1 MPSLHLTTSHGQIR
15 LLLRPD
21 LAPATVAHVLSLA
34 KLPVFSTASF
44 YRSDFVL
51 QFGLHHSG
59 HASPLP
65 PLTVNESALPGRL
78 SNSRGAVAVAHW
90 DVPDCGNSECF
101 ISLKDNSHLDKAY
114 GGYCVFATVALDDK
128 ESWATIDALNKL
140 VLGGGR
146 GAMQTVAVVP

>member
-1 MPSLHLTTSHGQIR
+1 MPSLHLTTSHGPIR

-65 PLTVNESALPGRL
+65 PLAVNESALPGRL

-90 DVPDCGNSECF
+90 DVPDCGNSEFF
-101 ISLKDNSHLDKAY
+101 INLSANAHLDSAY
-114 GGYCVFATVALDDK
+114 GGYCVFAEV
-128 ESWATIDALNKL
+128 DAVSFKIVDAIADAIANQQKKMVRITSVVL
-140 VLGGGR
+140 V
-146 GAMQTVAVVP
+146 